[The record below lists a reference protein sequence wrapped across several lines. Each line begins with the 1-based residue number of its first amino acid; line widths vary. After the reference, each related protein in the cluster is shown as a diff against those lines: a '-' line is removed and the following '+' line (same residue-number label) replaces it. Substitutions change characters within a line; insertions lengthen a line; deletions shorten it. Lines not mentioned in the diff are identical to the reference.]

1 MTDPGSDYLAA
12 LDAVRE
18 AVLRGAHAAS
28 QGRRDHLSSIIDE
41 LTDRLTVAAKRPDE
55 PAESTVL
62 FTKWFPDGPSQG
74 YAYVAHRDRRGVWNL
89 SGTQHLS
96 FTWDKLLEWLD
107 DKNRS
112 ILTLRVA
119 QALSPT
125 NENT

>member
-55 PAESTVL
+55 PAESIVL
-62 FTKWFPDGPSQG
+62 FTKWFPHGRAEG
-74 YAYVAHRDRRGVWNL
+74 YAYVAHRDDKNVWHL
-89 SGTQHLS
+89 SGSQWLKFH
-96 FTWDKLLEWLD
+96 WDKLLEWLD
-107 DKNRS
+107 DKHKS
-112 ILTLRVA
+112 IITLRVVSA
-119 QALSPT
+119 YPPK